1 LKIVD
6 GSFDRLEFNGLMYI
20 GDMGFLYLVWP
31 AAMMDARQTLV
42 WRPVSDAAKRSL
54 MFENCGRFV

>member
-1 LKIVD
+1 MYFKKKF
-6 GSFDRLEFNGLMYI
+6 GGLMYI

-54 MFENCGRFV
+54 MFENSGRFV